1 LNKNLKIF
9 SELTKIKITSFVA
22 LTTAFG
28 FIAASGKIN
37 FDIVPVLLGVLLLA
51 FGSAALNH
59 YQERNFDAMMDRTKN
74 RPIPS
79 GRISSNN
86 VLLISVLLVIS
97 GSVVL
102 LIGSNLLAL
111 CFGLINLVWYN
122 FVYTL
127 LKRKTAFAIVP
138 GSLVGAIPPVIGWV
152 AAGGELFDPQIL
164 AIAFFFFVWQ
174 IPHFWLLLLVMDKDY
189 RKAGFPT
196 LTQIFSR
203 DQLLRITFVW
213 ITSTAVTGFMISLFG
228 LVTDIW
234 ISFALFLSCI
244 WLTWKAFKLLTDT
257 EDLTVFRLTFGY
269 INYFALFVVFMVS
282 INKLIFYSKII

>member
-1 LNKNLKIF
+1 MNKNLKIF

-79 GRISSNN
+79 GRISSVNALLVS
-86 VLLISVLLVIS
+86 VLLIIF
-97 GSVVL
+97 GSIVL
-102 LIGSNLLAL
+102 LIGSNYLAL
-111 CFGLINLVWYN
+111 IFGLLDLIWYN

-203 DQLLRITFVW
+203 DQLSRITFVW

-282 INKLIFYSKII
+282 INKLIF